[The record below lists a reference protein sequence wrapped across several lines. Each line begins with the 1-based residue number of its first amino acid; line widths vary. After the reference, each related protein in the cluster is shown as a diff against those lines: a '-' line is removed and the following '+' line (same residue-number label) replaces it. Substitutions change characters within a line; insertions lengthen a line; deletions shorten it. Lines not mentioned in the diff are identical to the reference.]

1 MPALP
6 EWKQISLFSSG
17 LSRERAHR
25 LLEEKKHTHAH
36 NRSSGN
42 EREATDRNRQ
52 REQVCQ
58 REGEKGLLGKRP
70 EM

>member
-6 EWKQISLFSSG
+6 EWKQISLFSPG
-17 LSRERAHR
+17 LSRERTHR
-25 LLEEKKHTHAH
+25 LLEEIPHKHTH

-42 EREATDRNRQ
+42 ERKAADRNRQ